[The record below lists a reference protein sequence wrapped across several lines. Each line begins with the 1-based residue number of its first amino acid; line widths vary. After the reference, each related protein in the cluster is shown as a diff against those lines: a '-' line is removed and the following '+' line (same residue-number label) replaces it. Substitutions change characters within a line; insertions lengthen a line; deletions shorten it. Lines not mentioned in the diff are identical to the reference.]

1 MNAAHVVKREYLENV
16 RKKSFFISTVLVP
29 VLMLAFMIV
38 PMLSTFFVSG
48 DQVSLAVLDRTGEVA
63 EDFIASL
70 DDTLKDGRPMYV
82 PGPIVTESGDFDRE
96 QRELISMI
104 NDDRLDVLVD
114 IPKEVFSEGKA
125 AYITKGERSFRIIEK
140 FENELSDIVLRK
152 RLESEGLDY
161 EQVAKLTKGI
171 SLDVRATT
179 KSGTTEQRE
188 FLSEWGLVFIFVMI
202 LYMALLTWG
211 ISIQR
216 SIIEEKGSRV
226 IEVMLS
232 SVEPLDLFL
241 GKIIGLGLVG
251 LTQLAIWVVVALS
264 IGFYTYYAAAGIF
277 SYINVSPLTLVYFV
291 IYFIFGFLLYAS
303 IFTIVGAICSTEQD
317 AQQLQGLVTL
327 PLVVPILLLMMII
340 QSPNSTIAVVFSLIP
355 LFTPMLMLARVVVL
369 QPSFW
374 QIALSMVLLVISIY
388 ASIYISSRVFR
399 VGILMYGKRPGLRE
413 VVRWLRYT

>member
-1 MNAAHVVKREYLENV
+1 
-16 RKKSFFISTVLVP
+16 
-29 VLMLAFMIV
+29 
-38 PMLSTFFVSG
+38 
-48 DQVSLAVLDRTGEVA
+48 
-63 EDFIASL
+63 
-70 DDTLKDGRPMYV
+70 
-82 PGPIVTESGDFDRE
+82 
-96 QRELISMI
+96 
-104 NDDRLDVLVD
+104 
-114 IPKEVFSEGKA
+114 
-125 AYITKGERSFRIIEK
+125 
-140 FENELSDIVLRK
+140 
-152 RLESEGLDY
+152 
-161 EQVAKLTKGI
+161 
-171 SLDVRATT
+171 
-179 KSGTTEQRE
+179 
-188 FLSEWGLVFIFVMI
+188 MI

-211 ISIQR
+211 VSIQR